1 MVLLVIG
8 LVSRA
13 LRVFDT
19 TFCFPVALRFV
30 LLWPFIV
37 VGFDV
42 LFFFRIR
49 LMHTLPPI
57 VVLIQLI
64 HDMKSLR

>member
-19 TFCFPVALRFV
+19 TFCFPAALRFV
-30 LLWPFIV
+30 LLWPLMVIV
-37 VGFDV
+37 
-42 LFFFRIR
+42 
-49 LMHTLPPI
+49 LMSCSSSGY
-57 VVLIQLI
+57 
-64 HDMKSLR
+64 D